1 MSKETLAAIEHEF
14 ILSGLRQGYRHDGR
28 GDHEYRELRV
38 SFGRDYGHVNLQL
51 GKTSVIVRISAT
63 VGKPHQ
69 DRPFDGTFNIQMEL
83 TPMGSPGWESGRP
96 SEYESQV
103 LHVLDRVIRHSNAL
117 DTESLCIVKGV
128 SCWNITAYVHVVDYD
143 GNLTDSACM
152 AIMAALQHFRRP
164 DSESRGG
171 EAIIYGLDERVP
183 VPLNITRQPLCVS
196 VLFFNDV
203 KNHLIDPTYKEELAA
218 DGEFVIGVDDSGLL
232 CFYEKMAGAPSHPGS
247 NLSMMTVATDRI
259 KEHNAQLQTALRI
272 DLAQR
277 AELGMTNAAQAANDR

>member
-28 GDHEYRELRV
+28 GDNDYRELKV
-38 SFGRDYGHVNLQL
+38 SFGQDYGHVNLQL
-51 GKTSVIVRISAT
+51 GKTSVIVRMSAT

-83 TPMGSPGWESGRP
+83 TPMGSPGWEIGRP

-143 GNLTDSACM
+143 GNLTDAACM

-171 EAIIYGLDERVP
+171 EAIIYGLEERVP

-196 VLFFNDV
+196 VIFFNDV
-203 KNHLIDPTYKEELAA
+203 NNLLLDPTYKEELAA
-218 DGEFVIGVDDSGLL
+218 DGEFVIGLDDSGLV
-232 CFYEKMAGAPSHPGS
+232 CFFEKMAGVASQPMAT
-247 NLSMMTVATDRI
+247 LDMLTVAGERI
-259 KEHNAQLQTALRI
+259 KEHNAKLQKALKA

-277 AELGMTNAAQAANDR
+277 AELGMTNAAKAANDR